1 MKKICI
7 LLALILTFTG
17 LCITASAEAPELKIG
32 YLCQTQDYEFHNNA
46 LLGTIK
52 ACEDMGREYN
62 YTSIDT
68 VAISRAILTD
78 IKNCKLDTVAKFL
91 RLGDFN
97 HHIIAFIAEE

>member
-1 MKKICI
+1 
-7 LLALILTFTG
+7 
-17 LCITASAEAPELKIG
+17 
-32 YLCQTQDYEFHNNA
+32 
-46 LLGTIK
+46 
-52 ACEDMGREYN
+52 MGREYN